1 MTDLKI
7 SNKNIRATALTE
19 FWGDQFSDSIYLWEG
34 AKNNLT
40 LSEIEKLTVP
50 TLSEQFPHEKEVH
63 EAFEYSKKTY
73 LKFLPLITEQLNQIH
88 QTKFPERFWS
98 IAFGY
103 WLFRHICITYE
114 KYVYLSKLDID
125 KTSIKLLDKG
135 SFYFPD
141 NHNDFYSC
149 FTNDFGVQQ
158 LVSHYYYLFKK
169 KDFSVVKKEF
179 VFENDEA
186 ANKNVKQ
193 NHSFYRIAKR
203 SLKQI
208 LFFLSGK
215 SDKPQMVLCNVFYT
229 NELCQLLYKKSDGLI
244 QRITCP
250 SQYGK
255 SQILNKKG
263 REKLTKINTENNY
276 EYFMVQALSY
286 TMPKAFIENFKD
298 YYNVCLK
305 DIKSR
310 KFKSIL
316 SEDWISF
323 VNTSIYVAIAHNLG
337 KHFISNEHGAGNGIF
352 KTSRLW
358 NNIYSADIFITT
370 GWKST
375 DSKIIQGGFAT
386 KKVIPYS
393 FDNNKKDILF
403 ISHVRPPYLIE
414 FTGCNL
420 ANTHYLNEV
429 RMIND
434 FIEKL
439 PSYLQEYFVFRPRKA
454 IYFWDTEKILE
465 IEKRNIRTDSQDF
478 SESIL
483 NSRLV
488 IIDHFTTGFHEI
500 IASDVPFMVLFD
512 SFGHLSDDLNDQIE
526 RLKKTGVFH
535 STVDSLIKKIVEVY
549 SDVHSWWTRTDVT
562 SSVTEF
568 RTRIIAEPSKT
579 VDYLLSWFEKE

>member
-19 FWGDQFSDSIYLWEG
+19 FWGDQFSDSVYLWEG

-50 TLSEQFPHEKEVH
+50 TLSEHFPYEKEIN

-73 LKFLPLITEQLNQIH
+73 LKFLPLITEQLNEIH
-88 QTKFPERFWS
+88 QMKFSESFWS

-125 KTSIKLLDKG
+125 KTSIKLLDKE
-135 SFYFPD
+135 SFYFPE
-141 NHNDFYSC
+141 NHYDFYYC

-169 KDFSVVKKEF
+169 KDFPVLKKEF
-179 VFENDEA
+179 VFKNDEA
-186 ANKNVKQ
+186 AEKVKQ
-193 NHSFYRIAKR
+193 NPGFYRIIKGR
-203 SLKQI
+203 SRQI
-208 LFFLSGK
+208 IYFLFVK
-215 SDKPQMVLCNVFYT
+215 KVKPQIVLCNVFYI
-229 NELCQLLYKKSDGLI
+229 NELCQLLYKKSGGLI

-255 SQILNKKG
+255 RQVLNKNG

-276 EYFMVQALSY
+276 EYFMVQTLSY

-298 YYNVCLK
+298 YYKVCIK
-305 DIKSR
+305 DINDR
-310 KFKSIL
+310 KFKVIV
-316 SEDWISF
+316 SEAWISF
-323 VNTSIYVAIAHNLG
+323 VNTSIYVAVAHNLG

-358 NNIYSADIFITT
+358 NNIYSADMFITT
-370 GWKST
+370 GWQST
-375 DSKIIQGGFAT
+375 DSKIIQGGFT
-386 KKVIPYS
+386 IKKVIHYS

-439 PSYLQEYFVFRPRKA
+439 PSYLQEYFVFRPRKENF
-454 IYFWDTEKILE
+454 FWDTENILE
-465 IEKRNIRTDSQDF
+465 IEKRNIRTDSRDF

-500 IASDVPFMVLFD
+500 IASEAPFMVLFD
-512 SFGHLSDDLNDQIE
+512 SFNHLSDDLKDQVE

-535 STVDSLIKKIVEVY
+535 STVDSLIEKITEVY
-549 SDVHSWWTRTDVT
+549 YDVQSWWTRTEVS

-568 RTRIIAEPSKT
+568 RAKIMAEPTKT
-579 VDYLLSWFEKE
+579 EDYLLSLISKS